1 MKRTPLKRKTPLK
14 RGTSQ
19 LKRTPL
25 NRVSKSKSAVERRS
39 KYAKAKKE
47 YMNNRK
53 FPDSCE
59 RCGEH
64 VGIKNLDL
72 HHKAGRAGDLM
83 HDQDFFAALCRNCH
97 NQVHEYP
104 KESRE
109 AGWLI

>member
-14 RGTSQ
+14 RGNSQ

-25 NRVSKSKSAVERRS
+25 KKISKSKSATDRRS
-39 KYAKAKKE
+39 KYAKSKKE
-47 YMNNRK
+47 YMSNRK

-59 RCGEH
+59 RCGDT

-72 HHKAGRAGDLM
+72 HHKAGRSGDFM
-83 HDQDFFAALCRNCH
+83 HDQDFFAALCRTCH

-109 AGWLI
+109 AGWLT